1 MDDLLCLVPLRSP
14 GDGKTRLSPSLSRAE
29 RAALSGAM
37 LADVVHALRG
47 ADVHRIVVAA
57 SGDAAAAAASALGC
71 DVHLDPP
78 DVTTLDGALA
88 AAARRHADILDDVL
102 VVQADLPLLAPADIR
117 ALLSADAPVV
127 VAPTSDGGTSALL
140 RRPGSVI
147 GTSYGPASARCHID
161 LAEAAGIRHALV
173 ERPGLATD
181 VDTPDDLHGLRSAAV
196 GAATRCVLDHLG
208 EGSQPRRR

>member
-14 GDGKTRLSPSLSRAE
+14 GDGKTRLSPWLSRAE

-47 ADVHRIVVAA
+47 ADVDRIVVAA

-71 DVHLDPP
+71 DVHLDPD
-78 DVTTLDGALA
+78 DVDTLDGALA
-88 AAARRHADILDDVL
+88 AAARRHAGAIDDVL
-102 VVQADLPLLAPADIR
+102 IVQADLPLLTPSDVR
-117 ALLSADAPVV
+117 ALTGADAPVV

-140 RRPGSVI
+140 RRPGTVM

-161 LAEAAGIRHALV
+161 LAEAAGLHHALV
-173 ERPGLATD
+173 DRPGLATD
-181 VDTPDDLHGLRSAAV
+181 VDTPDDLHDLTAAAV
-196 GAATRCVLDHLG
+196 GRATRCVLDHLA
-208 EGSQPRRR
+208 ESSQPRRR